1 MENAPSPSNL
11 AVISFP
17 SPSSLASSSPPHT
30 PKAAG
35 GDPWSALDQDDNL
48 GSGEVPVG
56 NHPTGAHLGDTPTLG
71 PVNGGSAIEG
81 IRGGKARKGERTQGI
96 KVEESLGSP
105 LDSPFDSPQ
114 QQTEGSE
121 AIVTVPH
128 EKASSISLP
137 PPESI
142 TTNDQSEL
150 KSPKKDGRGRR
161 NSEGKRRKSNKIAAS
176 SSTASIDD
184 RGLISHILILIFDLD
199 K

>member
-1 MENAPSPSNL
+1 M
-11 AVISFP
+11 
-17 SPSSLASSSPPHT
+17 
-30 PKAAG
+30 
-35 GDPWSALDQDDNL
+35 
-48 GSGEVPVG
+48 
-56 NHPTGAHLGDTPTLG
+56 
-71 PVNGGSAIEG
+71 
-81 IRGGKARKGERTQGI
+81 
-96 KVEESLGSP
+96 EESLGSP

-121 AIVTVPH
+121 AIVTLH

-184 RGLISHILILIFDLD
+184 RGLISSGDVSTRCSVNRNRRHSNASITSLGGESEANLIL
-199 K
+199 KP